1 MLGLTYDL
9 VSTDAIGFIQLNSA
23 IYPNDLDNRFS
34 LIPIHLSESLNLKE
48 VNTMAFANEYL
59 TDEAERVKYGSAHVT
74 LDRERDAWLT
84 RSGGGGERPE
94 FIELH
99 WQGEEIKMHAYE
111 QPKKNAQS
119 ETEIDWYIAKLH
131 IPEKLEERREEVI
144 NMVKE
149 ALIAHKSRGFIQFD
163 DRIKKVNVEFS
174 DHVINY
180 KPGEPTW
187 M

>member
-1 MLGLTYDL
+1 
-9 VSTDAIGFIQLNSA
+9 
-23 IYPNDLDNRFS
+23 
-34 LIPIHLSESLNLKE
+34 
-48 VNTMAFANEYL
+48 MAFANEYL
-59 TDEAERVKYGSAHVT
+59 TDEEERRKYGKAHVT
-74 LDRERDAWLT
+74 IDRERDAWLT

-111 QPKKNAQS
+111 QPKKNAAS
-119 ETEIDWYIAKLH
+119 EIEINWYVAKMRV
-131 IPEKLEERREEVI
+131 PEKLEVYRKEI
-144 NMVKE
+144 IKMVKE
-149 ALIAHKSRGFIQFD
+149 ALIAHKDRGFVQFD
-163 DRIKKVNVEFS
+163 HLIKNVDVEFS